1 MDSPTTVVSAEA
13 AANVVSDE
21 SLPEQAP
28 AIRAM
33 TTNKKIAINQGER
46 GFQRLI
52 GASQIRSH

>member
-1 MDSPTTVVSAEA
+1 VSAEA

-28 AIRAM
+28 AISAM
-33 TTNKKIAINQGER
+33 TANKKIAINQGER